1 MGTSASNSGPKRN
14 TELLPTWATN
24 PGESNN
30 EQGGGGSN
38 DEGNISDGSEEE
50 SSKNPEADSS
60 GSKQNV
66 ETPATYTPAITG
78 NWGAAKGA
86 LSRSAKGTGGS
97 SLKKAASSYVKTLGG
112 FSKATKASGS
122 GISTGGVFVN
132 FIGGVSRNGYQE
144 TLKQYGLADC
154 IGKSSEEVLAKI
166 ADKIAPIGSTSDEAI
181 ARNAILISLDALY
194 ERLLNEGKDIDA
206 LGSLDEQTL
215 KNSVEEFVGTYIF
228 KKWVYEVG
236 LAIEKN
242 ELTEKEAISLEKEI
256 KVFVRDEVRS
266 ALKDKDIIKL
276 DLTDGEGKKMVEN
289 IFELAYSTIAK

>member
-14 TELLPTWATN
+14 TDLLPTWAIN
-24 PGESNN
+24 PDNGKNG
-30 EQGGGGSN
+30 QGDEGSS
-38 DEGNISDGSEEE
+38 DEGNDNEGSETKPTT
-50 SSKNPEADSS
+50 SIDADNSNGNQS
-60 GSKQNV
+60 
-66 ETPATYTPAITG
+66 ETPAFNTPATTG

-86 LSRSAKGTGGS
+86 LSRYAKGTGGS

-112 FSKATKASGS
+112 SSKATKASGA
-122 GISTGGVFVN
+122 GISTGGIFVN
-132 FIGGVSRNGYQE
+132 FISGVSSNGYQQ
-144 TLKQYGLADC
+144 TLTQYGLADC

-166 ADKIAPIGSTSDEAI
+166 ADRIAPIGSTNDEAI
-181 ARNAILISLDALY
+181 ARNAVLISLDALY
-194 ERLLNEGKDIDA
+194 EKLLNEGKDIDD

-276 DLTDGEGKKMVEN
+276 DLTAGEGKKMVEN

>member
-1 MGTSASNSGPKRN
+1 MGTSASNGGPKRN

-24 PGESNN
+24 PDDGNNGQNEEGDNNDSPETESPL
-30 EQGGGGSN
+30 
-38 DEGNISDGSEEE
+38 NIDNSAANQSET
-50 SSKNPEADSS
+50 SVANA
-60 GSKQNV
+60 
-66 ETPATYTPAITG
+66 PAITG

-86 LSRSAKGTGGS
+86 LSRYAKGTAGS
-97 SLKKAASSYVKTLGG
+97 SLKKAASSYIKTLGG
-112 FSKATKASGS
+112 SSKATKASGA
-122 GISTGGVFVN
+122 GISTGGIFVN
-132 FIGGVSRNGYQE
+132 FISSVSRNGYQE
-144 TLKQYGLADC
+144 TLIQYGLADC

-166 ADKIAPIGSTSDEAI
+166 ADRIAPIGSTNDEAI
-181 ARNAILISLDALY
+181 ARNAVLISLDALY
-194 ERLLNEGKDIDA
+194 ERLLNDGKDIDS
-206 LGSLDEQTL
+206 LGSLDEGTL

-276 DLTDGEGKKMVEN
+276 DLTVGEGKKIVEN
-289 IFELAYSTIAK
+289 IFESAYSTIAK

>member
-14 TELLPTWATN
+14 TELLPTWATS
-24 PGESNN
+24 PGDGDNGQDN
-30 EQGGGGSN
+30 EDSGV
-38 DEGNISDGSEEE
+38 EGNNNDGSETEGPKNIDPDISN
-50 SSKNPEADSS
+50 SSQSED
-60 GSKQNV
+60 
-66 ETPATYTPAITG
+66 TPASHTPVITG

-86 LSRSAKGTGGS
+86 LSRYVKGTGGS
-97 SLKKAASSYVKTLGG
+97 SLKKAASSYIKTLGG
-112 FSKATKASGS
+112 SSKATKASGA

-132 FIGGVSRNGYQE
+132 FISGVSRNGYPE
-144 TLKQYGLADC
+144 TLREYGLADC
-154 IGKSSEEVLAKI
+154 IGKSSQEVLAKI
-166 ADKIAPIGSTSDEAI
+166 ADRIAPIGSTNDEAI

-194 ERLLNEGKDIDA
+194 EKLLNEGKDIDA

-256 KVFVRDEVRS
+256 KVFVRNEVRS

-276 DLTDGEGKKMVEN
+276 DLNTGEGKKMVEN